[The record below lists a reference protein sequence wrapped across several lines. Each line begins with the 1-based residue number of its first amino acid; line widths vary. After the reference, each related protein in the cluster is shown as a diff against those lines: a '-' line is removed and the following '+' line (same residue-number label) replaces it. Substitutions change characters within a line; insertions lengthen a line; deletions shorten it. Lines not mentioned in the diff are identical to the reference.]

1 MTTSINQQLAVL
13 FSKQLCWMIKPL
25 AHELDFSIS
34 SSRRLLSSVG
44 YYSSFTHNGKWYT
57 LDSIPKFNRDGL
69 WFHQDIGFSQAGS
82 LTKSLIAITTKS
94 PAGLTAEKLG
104 EKLHCRC
111 HSVLV
116 GLLRR
121 KKLQRRKIGRSFIYI
136 AADPDI
142 AARQHKAISLQNT
155 ETQKLPAEIAL
166 QVLVEFIRDPNAN
179 FTQLAKTIKRK
190 IKVTVQT
197 QQIEWLFQQY
207 DLKKTMLTEEQSPG
221 EH

>member
-13 FSKQLCWMIKPL
+13 FSKQPCWMIKPL
-25 AHELDFSIS
+25 ADELEFSIS
-34 SSRRLLSSVG
+34 SSRRFLSSVG

-57 LDSIPKFNRDGL
+57 LDSIPRFNRDGL
-69 WFHQDIGFSQAGS
+69 WFHQDIGFSRAGS
-82 LTKSLIAITTKS
+82 LTNSLIAITTKS
-94 PAGLTAEKLG
+94 PAGLSAEKLG

-116 GLLRR
+116 GLHRR

-142 AARQHKAISLQNT
+142 AARQHQAISLQNT
-155 ETQKLPAEIAL
+155 ETQQLPAEIAL

-190 IKVTVQT
+190 IKITVQT